1 LINNEHGFSG
11 VPSPGKKELRNFA
24 WVMAVAAG
32 LVAGYA
38 WYDGA
43 TRVMQITGGIV
54 AFFVVT
60 GLAVPIV
67 LKPLYLAWMALARI
81 LAFVNTHI
89 LLALVFY
96 SLFTLIGG
104 IMRLVGRDPLD
115 RKLSAKASSYW
126 HRREQPLMTREHYE
140 RQF

>member
-1 LINNEHGFSG
+1 LNLIDEG
-11 VPSPGKKELRNFA
+11 VASTGKKELRSFA

-32 LVAGYA
+32 LIAGLLWYKGAEQGWQIAGGVA
-38 WYDGA
+38 
-43 TRVMQITGGIV
+43 
-54 AFFVVT
+54 AFFLVV
-60 GLAVPIV
+60 GLLVPSA

-96 SLFTLIGG
+96 TLFTIIGG
-104 IMRLVGRDPLD
+104 IMRLVGHDPLD
-115 RKLSAKASSYW
+115 RKLSATTSSYW
-126 HRREQPLMTREHYE
+126 TRREKPLLERDHYK

>member
-1 LINNEHGFSG
+1 
-11 VPSPGKKELRNFA
+11 
-24 WVMAVAAG
+24 
-32 LVAGYA
+32 
-38 WYDGA
+38 
-43 TRVMQITGGIV
+43 
-54 AFFVVT
+54 
-60 GLAVPIV
+60 
-67 LKPLYLAWMALARI
+67 LARR
-81 LAFVNTHI
+81 LACVNTHI